1 PKELELEP
9 RALRLRLVTR
19 RDPAFLFH
27 RLSAS
32 EVAFRER
39 LFQLRFLNHTPIV
52 RGLLELNPGSR
63 FVMITG
69 RLQWGV
75 IPLALLSL
83 LIPLAAGPIPG
94 LIFPLVM
101 ALTVVI
107 LLAIDRAHFKRLAA
121 RLTG

>member
-1 PKELELEP
+1 MQSLLLVLAILFVVIYLVELVALVSWYSPYYRTGVVVFRRRYPAPKELELEP

-52 RGLLELNPGSR
+52 RGLLELNP
-63 FVMITG
+63 
-69 RLQWGV
+69 
-75 IPLALLSL
+75 
-83 LIPLAAGPIPG
+83 
-94 LIFPLVM
+94 
-101 ALTVVI
+101 
-107 LLAIDRAHFKRLAA
+107 
-121 RLTG
+121 